1 MQLTLSG
8 VMNIVQ
14 FVALIPTFLWLDKV
28 GRRPPL
34 LVGSVGMT
42 VCHFVV
48 AAMIGECAKQP
59 RVYGGFAET
68 LLAKYSN
75 DWPAHQAQAWV
86 GVAFINFYMVPY
98 GVGWGPIP
106 WSLRA

>member
-14 FVALIPTFLWLDKV
+14 FVALIPTFLWLDK
-28 GRRPPL
+28 
-34 LVGSVGMT
+34 
-42 VCHFVV
+42 V

-86 GVAFINFYMVPY
+86 GVAFIIFYMVPY